1 MTVRGAPPYSETG
14 PPEEIAGR
22 YRVER
27 ELGRGGMATVYLC
40 ADTHTGD
47 RVAVKVLRAELASAV
62 VVERFLREIVF
73 ASEMR
78 HPRIPRVLDS
88 GVTRG
93 VPFFVMSFIAGE
105 SLRTRLTREK
115 QLPVADAVSIAVQAA
130 EPMTYAHERGVVHRD
145 IKPGNILLSPDGAYV
160 LDFGIARAVVASAD
174 GRLTAT
180 GIALG
185 TPAYMSPEQ
194 ALADGDLDARS
205 DIYSFGCVVYEM
217 IAGIVPFLGATPQVV
232 MARRLASAP
241 PPLREMREGVPEH
254 VDRAVARALRRAPA
268 DRWASASAF
277 GAALGVPS
285 VEVPSVEASQDVP
298 PARALDPRVERR
310 PTFW

>member
-1 MTVRGAPPYSETG
+1 VTIRGAQPFSEPG

-40 ADTHTGD
+40 TDTHTGD
-47 RVAVKVLRAELASAV
+47 RVAVKLLRPDLGGAV
-62 VVERFLREIVF
+62 VVERFLREITF
-73 ASEMR
+73 ASGMG

-88 GVTRG
+88 GLTRG
-93 VPFFVMSFIAGE
+93 IPFFVMNYIEGE

-115 QLPVADAVSIAVQAA
+115 QLPIADAVSIACQAA

-160 LDFGIARAVVASAD
+160 LDFGIARAIVASA
-174 GRLTAT
+174 GHRLTAS
-180 GIALG
+180 GVALG

-194 ALADGDLDARS
+194 ALADGELDARS

-217 IAGIVPFLGATPQVV
+217 IAGIVPFLGATPQAV

-241 PPLREMREGVPEH
+241 PPLREMRQGVPEH
-254 VDRAVARALRRAPA
+254 VDRAVAKALRRAPA
-268 DRWASASAF
+268 DRWPSASAF
-277 GAALGVPS
+277 GAALLALPVGTSHELSPALTADATPS
-285 VEVPSVEASQDVP
+285 S
-298 PARALDPRVERR
+298 PR
-310 PTFW
+310 